1 MAEPSM
7 FNLYDVATA
16 ENQNARTNAMNV
28 AQLPAGRATVYGAG
42 RAGSMLSGG
51 INQMLGRVTPQQQKA
66 EIVNGIMKKYINA
79 DPADPQ
85 NILMMSRDFADND
98 LPGLANQFMTQYQTA
113 IKTPKASKP
122 DTYQDNLGATRYLTG
137 SATYKAGDLV
147 PGEIANKPPE
157 KTQEATSIEEFKFY
171 VQSGGKDDYET
182 FLANKKA
189 GGVTVNTGD
198 NETITKDGLK
208 LVEDSTTASGF
219 RYVEIEGGE
228 AWQKTQDSLQEEAS
242 NLVKKGSQLS
252 TKTQTEFVMNREIDS
267 AIDYITN
274 QTIGKPVTGK
284 AAELYMTAPDVLTAN
299 SPAQGLRANILTI
312 QGIIGFER
320 LQRMRAESETGGALG
335 QVAVQE
341 LIALQGTLGNLNLL
355 APKEDILER
364 LRDIKDIYN
373 RNMNIIR
380 DQYTPEDLARFGFDL
395 SGKDNLEPSRLDLIA
410 AELSRRNL

>member
-42 RAGSMLSGG
+42 LAGSMLSGG

-85 NILMMSRDFADND
+85 NILMMSRDFANND

-113 IKTPKASKP
+113 IKTPEASKP
-122 DTYQDNLGATRYLTG
+122 DTYQDIKGATRYLTG
-137 SATYKAGDLV
+137 SATYTAGDLV
-147 PGEIANKPPE
+147 PGEIANKPAE

-171 VQSGGKDDYET
+171 VDSGGKDDYET

-208 LVEDSTTASGF
+208 LVEDSTTKSGF

-228 AWQKTQDSLQEEAS
+228 AWQKTQDSLQEKAS
-242 NLVKKGSQLS
+242 NLVKEGSQLS
-252 TKTQTEFVMNREIDS
+252 TKSQTEFVMNRELDS
-267 AIDYITN
+267 AIDYIDN

-284 AAELYMTAPDVLTAN
+284 AAEIYMSGPEWFTAN
-299 SPAQGLRANILTI
+299 SPAQGLRANVETI
-312 QGIIGFER
+312 KGIIGFER
-320 LQRMRAESETGGALG
+320 LQRMRDESVTGGALG

-355 APKEDILER
+355 APKEDILEK
-364 LRDIKDIYN
+364 LRDIRDIYN
-373 RNMNIIR
+373 RNMDIVR
-380 DQYTPEDLARFGFDL
+380 QEYSAEELAKYGYGPREDE
-395 SGKDNLEPSRLDLIA
+395 SSEPSVADQIA